1 MNWIVK
7 ILWMIIRNRAKA
19 RLMLSMRRQ
28 GVIAYLRTLQLTRK
42 LIALALLS
50 FFFLQSIVLAGVGAL
65 VTGVW
70 LLDLDPQAKLMTL
83 FCVFTALF
91 LFPIAGLIWLLSESL
106 WYRVSGAKKLV
117 EDLQS
122 K

>member
-1 MNWIVK
+1 LNWIVK